1 MIETLTGTVEC
12 INDQAITLVVAG
24 VGFKLF
30 VPDDTVFSKNQQVS
44 LFVHM
49 SWNQESGPSLFGF
62 TNQNSRDI
70 FCLIISCSGL
80 GPKIGLAILS
90 QMTIDEFINAIVFA
104 DIKALSAISGI
115 GPKKA
120 EVMIMQLKDK
130 IVKLPLSMQSQQSD
144 TVNHKVLKDVMDAL
158 SSLSYSKH
166 EILAAVEFIK
176 KECKDKTSFD
186 ESLRKGLSF
195 LAKRI

>member
-1 MIETLTGTVEC
+1 MIAILTGAVEY
-12 INDQAITLVVAG
+12 IGDQAIILMVSG

-30 VPDDTVFSKNQQVS
+30 VPDESVFSKNQQIS
-44 LFVHM
+44 LFIHM
-49 SWNQESGPSLFGF
+49 TWNQENGPSLFGF
-62 TNQNSRDI
+62 RDQNSKDI
-70 FCLIISCSGL
+70 FCLIIGCSGL

-104 DIKALSAISGI
+104 DIKALSSISGI
-115 GPKKA
+115 GSKKA

-130 IVKLPLSMQSQQSD
+130 ISKLTLASSSNSGD
-144 TVNHKVLKDVMDAL
+144 NINHRVLKDVMDAL

-166 EILAAVEFIK
+166 EVLAAVEFIK

-186 ESLRKGLSF
+186 ESLRKGLAF